1 MAHYRRHMR
10 SPLPLLLCMCV
21 LAPACLAQSRPGDAA
36 QVDAAELSRDGQ
48 APRSAMGRVMGI
60 MIEALRQEAMRSASG
75 EGTARS
81 TGSGND
87 GLDDASLEI
96 EVGDA
101 FRLPP
106 PQNASASV
114 PARPACD
121 VQPCDRESVRNLRIA
136 SQK

>member
-1 MAHYRRHMR
+1 MR
-10 SPLPLLLCMCV
+10 YPLPLLLCLAL
-21 LAPACLAQSRPGDAA
+21 LAPPCPAQSRPDDAA
-36 QVDAAELSRDGQ
+36 GTDVHGPARPDDA

-121 VQPCDRESVRNLRIA
+121 VQPCDRESVPNLRIA